1 MKVIGLVGHIES
13 GKNHI
18 ASLLEKQ
25 FGYKC
30 LMMAGLA
37 KSVVSQTEGVSLEQL
52 EDRKYKEE
60 YRPKVKATAE
70 AFKKALGETVHCKY
84 IDNLIH
90 QLCFTERR
98 YSKIVISDVRYPYEY
113 LFFRERFRL
122 IKTPIDFKILKVESD
137 LIDKTKAS
145 KEDSES
151 YIDTYFSQYNDGVI
165 FNGEEQRY
173 DRDNLDLIGQLV
185 KFVN

>member
-1 MKVIGLVGHIES
+1 MEVIGLVGHIES

-18 ASLLEKQ
+18 ATLLEKQ

-37 KSVVSQTEGVSLEQL
+37 KSIVSQTEGVSLEQL
-52 EDRKYKEE
+52 ENRKYKEQ
-60 YRPKVKATAE
+60 YRPKVKAAAE
-70 AFKKALGETVHCKY
+70 SLKQALGETVHCRY
-84 IDNLIH
+84 VDNLIN

-98 YSKIVISDVRYPYEY
+98 YSKIVVSDIRWPYEY

-122 IKTPIDFKILKVESD
+122 VTIPIDFKILKVESD

-145 KEDSES
+145 KENSES

-165 FNGEEQRY
+165 FNGE
-173 DRDNLDLIGQLV
+173 
-185 KFVN
+185 

>member
-1 MKVIGLVGHIES
+1 
-13 GKNHI
+13 
-18 ASLLEKQ
+18 
-25 FGYKC
+25 
-30 LMMAGLA
+30 
-37 KSVVSQTEGVSLEQL
+37 
-52 EDRKYKEE
+52 
-60 YRPKVKATAE
+60 
-70 AFKKALGETVHCKY
+70 
-84 IDNLIH
+84 
-90 QLCFTERR
+90 
-98 YSKIVISDVRYPYEY
+98 VRYPYEY